1 MKKLTTEEFIQ
12 KVKEIHGDK
21 YDYSKVEYVNN
32 NTKVCIICHEKDEFG
47 EEHGEFWKTPHNFLK
62 PQFCPKC
69 SKKAKIDL
77 ETFIKRAKAIHGD
90 KYDYSKA
97 KIVNV
102 KTKVTIIC
110 PEHGEFQQ
118 NINKHIQ
125 SKQGCPICALKTIGN
140 KRKSSMAEFIQK
152 AQVVHRN
159 MYNYDKVDYKR
170 SDEKVCITCPK
181 HGDFWQTPSHHL
193 QGEGCPICMSSKGEI
208 IINDYLSDLN
218 IYFEREKC
226 IYFNNISMRADFY
239 LKLNNKKIIIEYHGK
254 QHYVPIEYFG
264 GQIKFEQQ
272 QIRDTTLREY
282 CSINNIQLLE
292 LRYNLSKEEIIKS
305 INNILNE

>member
-12 KVKEIHGDK
+12 KAKEIHGDK

-69 SKKAKIDL
+69 SGKAKMNL

-90 KYDYSKA
+90 KYDYSKV
-97 KIVNV
+97 KIINV

-125 SKQGCPICALKTIGN
+125 GKQGCPICALKTIGN
-140 KRKSSMAEFIQK
+140 KRKSSTAEFIQK

-208 IINDYLSDLN
+208 IINNYLSDLN
-218 IYFEREKC
+218 MCFEREKC

-239 LKLNNKKIIIEYHGK
+239 LELNNRKIIIEYHGK
-254 QHYVPIEYFG
+254 QHYISIEHFG

-292 LRYNLSKEEIIKS
+292 LKYNLSKEEIIKS